1 MKSKILYTVGDSW
14 TYGDDLKNPQIE
26 SYPYLLSKRIGC
38 DLVNDGKNFAGNDW
52 IFRKSVEFI
61 TSNKIENIHTFI
73 VGWSNHCR
81 REENFKFFYGGSPE
95 IEGAFRARDSQYD
108 LVKEKV
114 GNLNRVVLKN
124 KLLGDDDE
132 TSKMISELLY
142 NEELSIIKTLT
153 YIVSLQEL
161 LKSKNINYVFF
172 FPWYDVLIEKNNI
185 NDIYLNIDTDY
196 CIGPTIDDD
205 KIPTDDARHPNKKEH
220 KWMANKLYQFIGDKY
235 GF

>member
-14 TYGDDLKNPQIE
+14 TYGDDLKNPQVE

-38 DLVNDGKNFAGNDW
+38 DLINDGRNFAGNDW
-52 IFRKSVEFI
+52 IFRKSVKFI
-61 TSNKIENIHTFI
+61 ASNEIENIHTFI

-95 IEGAFRARDSQYD
+95 IEKVFRSRDSQYD

-114 GNLNRVVLKN
+114 GSLSKVVLRN
-124 KLLGDDDE
+124 KFLGDDDD
-132 TSKMISELLY
+132 TSKMISKLLY
-142 NEELSIIKTLT
+142 NKELSIIKTLT

-161 LKSKNINYVFF
+161 LKSKKINYVFF
-172 FPWYDVLIEKNNI
+172 FPWYDMNLEKKNI
-185 NDIYLNIDTDY
+185 NDIYLHIDKDY
-196 CIGPTIDDD
+196 CIGPTIGSH
-205 KIPTDDARHPNKKEH
+205 KIPTDGNRHPNKKEH
-220 KWMANKLYQFIGDKY
+220 EWMSDKLYDFIGDKY